1 MKCLLIVC
9 LLSSSAYAVS
19 FKEIKDSPVVKAA
32 ENLVKEI
39 NDSAPVSSI
48 KATCKEIDE
57 HRITSALKA
66 LITGYM
72 SYWSFYMVYKALGK
86 CGKNSIFHVA
96 AAVGGMSYGGY
107 RLGQYSWDNVI
118 KMFEE
123 KKELVS

>member
-1 MKCLLIVC
+1 MLTYSV
-9 LLSSSAYAVS
+9 SSFFIMYAVS

-96 AAVGGMSYGGY
+96 AAVGGMSTVDTGWVNTAGITS
-107 RLGQYSWDNVI
+107 QKV
-118 KMFEE
+118 
-123 KKELVS
+123 